1 MSRVALIGN
10 VTVDRIAGSEPCAG
24 GGVYHAARAAALI
37 GADVVAVTRCAPADR
52 AVALAPL
59 EALGVPVEA
68 RDADETTAFSFHYE
82 GDHRV
87 MTVDAVGEP
96 WTVEDVTGWAAPA
109 LAGSRW
115 VLVAGLLRSH
125 FPAATVAALA
135 EGGRRLLLDAQGLAR
150 VARVGPLVRDDR
162 IDRAVLHRLAVLKLN
177 EDEAR
182 TLAGGLDADSLLA
195 LGVPEVVVTLGS
207 DGARVVTPDLDV
219 PIRPRRVEARNPTG
233 AGDAFSLVYLDGRA
247 QGLGPVEAAD
257 RASAEVASLL
267 AGA

>member
-10 VTVDRIAGSEPCAG
+10 VAVDRIAGSEPRAG

-115 VLVAGLLRSH
+115 ALVAGLLRSH

-135 EGGRRLLLDAQGLAR
+135 EGGRRLLLDASTRRVWRGWRALAR
-150 VARVGPLVRDDR
+150 SSATTASTAPCS
-162 IDRAVLHRLAVLKLN
+162 
-177 EDEAR
+177 
-182 TLAGGLDADSLLA
+182 TDSR
-195 LGVPEVVVTLGS
+195 S
-207 DGARVVTPDLDV
+207 
-219 PIRPRRVEARNPTG
+219 
-233 AGDAFSLVYLDGRA
+233 S
-247 QGLGPVEAAD
+247 
-257 RASAEVASLL
+257 S
-267 AGA
+267 